1 MLLENVGIAKKSGR
15 DLKTSS
21 LLIQKK
27 VTYIVESTLAETR
40 ELLVANVLWKN
51 ALLVSEQR
59 VWMHRM
65 SFVLLFASG
74 NWEILLAQVTPVQV
88 S

>member
-1 MLLENVGIAKKSGR
+1 
-15 DLKTSS
+15 
-21 LLIQKK
+21 
-27 VTYIVESTLAETR
+27 
-40 ELLVANVLWKN
+40 VANVLWKN

-59 VWMHRM
+59 AWMHRM

-74 NWEILLAQVTPVQV
+74 NCEILLAQVTPVQV

>member
-1 MLLENVGIAKKSGR
+1 VKKN
-15 DLKTSS
+15 
-21 LLIQKK
+21 

-59 VWMHRM
+59 AWMHRM